1 MQEVEAVGS
10 LFQIATQVE
19 KIGIISILFF
29 ICIVLAWLLR
39 KSVSDK
45 QEVTRLL
52 DSHKEDMNRVL
63 SADREDRKKL
73 YDKMVEGITKSNQ
86 SIDEIKN
93 LVKQQQE
100 FSSSLIKVIIDRG
113 K

>member
-1 MQEVEAVGS
+1 MGEVEAVGS

-29 ICIVLAWLLR
+29 ISIFLGFLLR

-45 QEVTRLL
+45 QEVAKLL
-52 DSHKEDMNRVL
+52 ESHKEDMNRVL
-63 SADREDRKKL
+63 SADREDRRKL
-73 YDKMVEGITKSNQ
+73 YDKMDEGITKSNQ
-86 SIDEIKN
+86 SIEEIKN

-100 FSSSLIKVIIDRG
+100 FSNSLIKAIIERG